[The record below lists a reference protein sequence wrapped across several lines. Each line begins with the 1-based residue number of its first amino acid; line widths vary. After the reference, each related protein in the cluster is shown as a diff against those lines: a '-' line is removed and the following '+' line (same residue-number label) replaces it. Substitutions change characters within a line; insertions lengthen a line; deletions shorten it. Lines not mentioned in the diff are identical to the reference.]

1 MAPKPSSQIYSRSP
15 SLMVKMGQHCLLSV
29 YGCSSETLENVSFM
43 LNVLEQAAEECGAT
57 ILSRSHHKF
66 SPQGLTAILL
76 LSESHISVHTYP
88 EHNCAAFDIF
98 TCGKADSKLGV
109 RCILSLINSSHH
121 TLIEISR

>member
-1 MAPKPSSQIYSRSP
+1 MI
-15 SLMVKMGQHCLLSV
+15 KMGQHCLLNV
-29 YGCSSETLENVSFM
+29 YGCSSEILDDVTLM
-43 LNVLEQAAEECGAT
+43 LNVLEQAAKECGAT

-66 SPQGLTAILL
+66 TPQGLTAILL

-88 EHNCAAFDIF
+88 EHKCAAFDIF

-109 RCILSLINSSHH
+109 QCILNLIETTNH